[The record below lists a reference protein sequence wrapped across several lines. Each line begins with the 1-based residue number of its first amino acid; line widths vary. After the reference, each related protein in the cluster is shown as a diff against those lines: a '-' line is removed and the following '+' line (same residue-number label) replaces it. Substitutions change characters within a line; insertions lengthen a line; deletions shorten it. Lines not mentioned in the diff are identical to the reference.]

1 MLKLNKNYSDYTD
14 ETDVNYPEGKAVNA
28 SSSEDYDGTPLL
40 AEFMN
45 DVNAAHIAMYEK
57 AYGNRDGINGKAD
70 TQKASQFADAV
81 VKYTNDKVKAHA
93 DKRGL
98 ADGVHG
104 ATSAATPGQ
113 IVSRD
118 EFGRA
123 KFGAPL
129 DDTDAA
135 RKVDVDTVQANLNA
149 FKNSLGSAAGI
160 TAGSA
165 QGNVP
170 VIGTDLGTTDNNI
183 VTTDTSGKL
192 KPSGTVLGSAAGK
205 TAGSAQGNVPL
216 IGTDLGTTDNN
227 IVTTDTSGKLKPSG
241 TVLGS
246 AAGKTAGS
254 AQGNVPVNGAA
265 LGTTDNNVVLT
276 NGSGDLKT
284 AGITYGNMMRASNAG
299 ALCLTDKTT
308 QIKEVTLTGF
318 ALYAGVTVKV
328 MFIKGNSAANPMLNV
343 NNTGVKYINV
353 VKAGA
358 KTIPLN
364 HTGYWRGASYTSTEM
379 WQPYTILEFMY
390 DGYEW
395 VIVGN
400 PIVESY
406 YNDTAGYTVTADGLI
421 EQWGRATYFEEHK
434 ASVSFPVYFLNLNYY
449 ANWILNYEHFDANY
463 AHQYKDKTLSGFTI
477 VDFNVISSSNI
488 IYKVEGY

>member
-170 VIGTDLGTTDNNI
+170 V
-183 VTTDTSGKL
+183 
-192 KPSGTVLGSAAGK
+192 
-205 TAGSAQGNVPL
+205 